1 VTAFWLDN
9 LLAYCLQLTALVGS
23 GAAIAWAVRLRSPR
37 VSLRFWQS
45 VALAAVA
52 LPAVQSWSERSRPLL
67 PSPIAFATESLASA
81 AISAGWPSPPVILA
95 GILGV
100 GVVLRVAWLALGFIT
115 LRRFE
120 AQSEPFVESEALFAN
135 MRHSLGATARLRIS
149 DDVEGPATIG
159 YRDPLVLLPRR
170 VLDLPS
176 SVQRAIVCHELLHVR
191 RHDWV
196 QALAEEVVCAA
207 FWFHPAVRVLAS
219 RLNLSREMLVDE
231 LTIAYTR
238 DRRSY
243 AEALLAFAD
252 GKPAALVAV
261 APLIRRRYL
270 SQRIALV
277 LQEVPMSRTRIALAC
292 ACAFVVVASTTAAAV
307 DRFPISTSLA
317 AQSADAPQKP
327 GDGVTLPKVL
337 REVRPDYTSAALA
350 AKIQGSVMMSIVVL
364 AGGTVGDV
372 TVIQSLDREFGLD
385 DQAVKAVRQW
395 TFEPGKKD
403 GKPVP
408 VQVTVEMTFTLKK

>member
-9 LLAYCLQLTALVGS
+9 LLAYSLQLTALVGS
-23 GAAIAWAVRLRSPR
+23 GAAMAWAVRLRSPGA
-37 VSLRFWQS
+37 SLRFWQS
-45 VALAAVA
+45 VALAALA

-67 PSPIAFATESLASA
+67 PSPITFATESLAA
-81 AISAGWPSPPVILA
+81 AVANAGWPSPPVMLALILA
-95 GILGV
+95 V

-120 AQSEPFVESEALFAN
+120 ARSEPFVESEALVAN
-135 MRHSLGATARLRIS
+135 LRHSLGAHARVRIS
-149 DDVEGPATIG
+149 DDVEGPVTIG
-159 YRDPLVLLPRR
+159 FRDPLVLLPRR

-176 SVQRAIVCHELLHVR
+176 GVQRAIVCHELLHVR

-196 QALAEEVVCAA
+196 QALAEEVACAA

-219 RLNLSREMLVDE
+219 RLNLSRETLVDE
-231 LTIAYTR
+231 LTIAHTR

-252 GKPAALVAV
+252 ARSTALVAV
-261 APLIRRRYL
+261 APLIRRQHV

-277 LQEVPMSRTRIALAC
+277 LQEVPMSRTRVALAC
-292 ACAFVVVASTTAAAV
+292 ACAVVAVALTTAIAV
-307 DRFPISTSLA
+307 DRFPIGTTLV
-317 AQSADAPQKP
+317 AQSADTPQKP
-327 GDGVTLPKVL
+327 GDGVTLPSVL
-337 REVRPDYTSAALA
+337 REVKPDYTPAAME
-350 AKIQGSVMMSIVVL
+350 AKIQGTVMMSIVVL
-364 AGGTVGDV
+364 ADGTVGDV
-372 TVIQSLDREFGLD
+372 TVIQSLDKEYGLD

-403 GKPVP
+403 GSPVP
-408 VQVTVEMTFTLKK
+408 VQVTVEMTFTLRK